1 MYINVPNAQ
10 TFTLFI
16 SAYDKIPL
24 PSVFP
29 REAHI
34 QRKRRH
40 WKGGFIVTLVLL
52 FLFMYIH
59 VCVKYEHSFSY
70 DCLKT
75 FFLVLSIYLVC
86 YWMNAWLCE
95 GKKIK
100 LFILEKK
107 KILVFLSYTGST
119 CSCIYKTN

>member
-1 MYINVPNAQ
+1 M
-10 TFTLFI
+10 FEMLTLCI

-29 REAHI
+29 REAQI

-59 VCVKYEHSFSY
+59 VCLKYEHSFSY

-75 FFLVLSIYLVC
+75 FFFFSIVHLLSMLLNECMIV
-86 YWMNAWLCE
+86 
-95 GKKIK
+95 
-100 LFILEKK
+100 
-107 KILVFLSYTGST
+107 
-119 CSCIYKTN
+119 